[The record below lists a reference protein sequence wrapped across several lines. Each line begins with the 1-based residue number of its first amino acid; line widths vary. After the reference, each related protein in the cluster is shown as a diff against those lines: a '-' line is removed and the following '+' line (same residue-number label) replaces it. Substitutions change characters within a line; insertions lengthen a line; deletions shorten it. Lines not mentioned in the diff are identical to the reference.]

1 MAETTARTTTP
12 RKRSSASAAKSTPA
26 KSVAP
31 KATDSPAVVTD
42 GDTTKIQFEL
52 VADGETKTYAKFR
65 VPDGNGCVGSIYA
78 PKGTQIVKV
87 LLIGPADE

>member
-1 MAETTARTTTP
+1 MAETTVRTTTP
-12 RKRSSASAAKSTPA
+12 RKRSSAAKSTPA
-26 KSVAP
+26 KPATP

>member
-1 MAETTARTTTP
+1 
-12 RKRSSASAAKSTPA
+12 
-26 KSVAP
+26 
-31 KATDSPAVVTD
+31 VTD